1 MAILKYKDEDGFWQ
15 ELPVG
20 TNIAANP
27 PLAGTEANLTG
38 LQVDDTT
45 YKVPVAG
52 EKVSITVPQ
61 GATNGTITGEQ
72 LAKLQENEANYI
84 EMVNDKELYYLNDNG
99 HVDGYLTYSHV
110 GIENSKATIKTLTI
124 TVSAKSFV
132 IVTTVV
138 PTDAGGGKL
147 YKNSIAIVTVSSGG
161 NIVITYLDSQPLID
175 GGGYTEKTV
184 DEIVNILFGGYNT
197 AAIKTIVDTHRS
209 GPPPT
214 SMGSTSSTANGILA
228 EIYASKESA
237 DGGLI
242 VTTLVSDG
250 EKVGTQIFNLTGTVT
265 ALYIS
270 EEI

>member
-52 EKVSITVPQ
+52 EKVSITAPQ
-61 GATNGTITGEQ
+61 GATNGTITDEQ
-72 LAKLQENEANYI
+72 LAKLQANDANYI

-147 YKNSIAIVTVSSGG
+147 YRHNVVFHMINGIAAGIFYSTKNTRLSVIEYAKYFMESPGVLTVEGSDWSGAAVEAVFVEETNTLKLRGSGVDYDNNFISISLFNDVTKLSHTVTV
-161 NIVITYLDSQPLID
+161 
-175 GGGYTEKTV
+175 TEV
-184 DEIVNILFGGYNT
+184 
-197 AAIKTIVDTHRS
+197 
-209 GPPPT
+209 
-214 SMGSTSSTANGILA
+214 
-228 EIYASKESA
+228 
-237 DGGLI
+237 
-242 VTTLVSDG
+242 
-250 EKVGTQIFNLTGTVT
+250 
-265 ALYIS
+265 
-270 EEI
+270 

>member
-52 EKVSITVPQ
+52 EKVSITAPQ

-147 YKNSIAIVTVSSGG
+147 YRHVVNAEFTETTDSKSMNATIVYYRSDTKSFETAFNNQDYSVIKDLGYASIIVNFFGPTENYTPCRGFGMFRDMSSSSGLSPIISDSDVFGVLYVSSGAFYHSLSYEFQ
-161 NIVITYLDSQPLID
+161 ITQVNMESI
-175 GGGYTEKTV
+175 TEV
-184 DEIVNILFGGYNT
+184 
-197 AAIKTIVDTHRS
+197 
-209 GPPPT
+209 
-214 SMGSTSSTANGILA
+214 
-228 EIYASKESA
+228 
-237 DGGLI
+237 
-242 VTTLVSDG
+242 
-250 EKVGTQIFNLTGTVT
+250 
-265 ALYIS
+265 
-270 EEI
+270 